1 MRIRKAFGMF
11 IVLLILSIHL
21 PVEAEERKQSF
32 IRMEETE
39 IIGVLEHP
47 EVTYII
53 PRTRIVFLH
62 VPLERSFKDEA
73 IRETDPIKIKNDI
86 RLRTF
91 FGTTPKPLKE
101 D

>member
-1 MRIRKAFGMF
+1 MMKRITFVMF
-11 IVLLILSIHL
+11 MVLLILSIPSTVL
-21 PVEAEERKQSF
+21 AEERKQSF

-39 IIGVLEHP
+39 IIGVIEHP

-62 VPLERSFKDEA
+62 APLERSFRNETLM
-73 IRETDPIKIKNDI
+73 ETDPMKVKNDI

-91 FGTTPKPLKE
+91 FGTAPRP
-101 D
+101 